1 MPASPAAART
11 KLHWPRFLLLCLV
24 LDLAVVAV
32 LANLST
38 DERIY
43 LRNIT
48 FSRIVADRRIGSEA
62 ALNGVLAQGFL
73 EERDTSRYRDFLNP
87 AKADALHALQRQP
100 GTTDEQLAVAITQ
113 QLGDFANGRVCGL
126 ESMGRIVFDTERG
139 LGCCSDFSKSWI
151 FYARYLGMQVREVNT
166 LNHTTVEFYDHQA
179 GRWIWLDPLNRL
191 QITDAANRPLSQYEI
206 RENSLFTALRVMPL
220 MGERPGF
227 DAEDYEGYD
236 TAQAAV
242 LMWRMG
248 TNFLEIERHDR
259 RLREW
264 GLPKAARQAILL
276 TIGVQPRWLILTT
289 LSLTA
294 YLRALQAFII
304 GSVCMLVLLHAGLA
318 ASLARRGVW
327 AWRRRRAHPATA

>member
-1 MPASPAAART
+1 MPTLPAAHRPAF
-11 KLHWPRFLLLCLV
+11 HWPRFLLLCLA
-24 LDLAVVAV
+24 LDVAVVGI
-32 LANLST
+32 LASLTS

-48 FSRIVADRRIGSEA
+48 FSRIVADQRLGSEL
-62 ALNGVLAQGFL
+62 ALNGVLAEGFL
-73 EERDTSRYRDFLNP
+73 EERDTSHYRDFLNP
-87 AKADALHALQRQP
+87 AKADALRALQSRP
-100 GTTDEQLAVAITQ
+100 GTTDEQMAVAITQ
-113 QLGDFANGRVCGL
+113 QLGDFANGRVCGI

-206 RENSLFTALRVMPL
+206 RDNSLFTALRVMPL

-227 DAEDYEGYD
+227 DAEDYAGYD

-304 GSVCMLVLLHAGLA
+304 GSFGMLVLLHAGLVA
-318 ASLARRGVW
+318 GLALRGVQS
-327 AWRRRRAHPATA
+327 WRRRRSDPATA

>member
-1 MPASPAAART
+1 MLATPAAART
-11 KLHWPRFLLLCLV
+11 TTHWFRFLLLCLV
-24 LDLAVVAV
+24 LDALVLAV
-32 LANLST
+32 LAKLTS

-48 FSRIVADRRIGSEA
+48 FSRIIADRRIGSEA

-73 EERDTSRYRDFLNP
+73 DERDTSRYREFLNP
-87 AKADALHALQRQP
+87 AKADALSALQRQSS
-100 GTTDEQLAVAITQ
+100 TTDEQLAIAITQ
-113 QLGDFANGRVCGL
+113 QLGDFANGRVCGI

-151 FYARYLGMQVREVNT
+151 FYARFLGMQVREVNT
-166 LNHTTVEFYDHQA
+166 LNHTTVEFYDHQV
-179 GRWIWLDPLNRL
+179 GRWVWLDPLNRL
-191 QITDAANRPLSQYEI
+191 QITNAANQPLSQYQI
-206 RENSLFTALRVMPL
+206 RDNSLFTALRVMPL

-264 GLPKAARQAILL
+264 GLPKAARQVILL
-276 TIGVQPRWLILTT
+276 TVGVQPRWVILTT
-289 LSLTA
+289 LSLAA

-304 GSVCMLVLLHAGLA
+304 GSFGMLLLVHAGLVVYGA
-318 ASLARRGVW
+318 Q
-327 AWRRRRAHPATA
+327 AWRQRRAAKAPP